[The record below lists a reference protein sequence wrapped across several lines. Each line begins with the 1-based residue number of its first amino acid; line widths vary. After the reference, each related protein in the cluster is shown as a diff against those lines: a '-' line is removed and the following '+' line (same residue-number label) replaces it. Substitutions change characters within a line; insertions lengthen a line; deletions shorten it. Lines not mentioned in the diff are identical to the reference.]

1 MNDQLRPH
9 LTGVAANTQ
18 RPPSPPA
25 PMYIP
30 PPTGSQ
36 VPPGPIPDGDDKLD
50 LSAGREVELGQTAPS
65 QPAASSFTDND
76 KQDYQALG
84 SALADYY
91 ALKSPDEL
99 AEEVQRMVD
108 ECKNVMRGSGV
119 YRQARSNYGLFY
131 AMDGFSLTG
140 EYLREDGDGGGS
152 IALAVNVLK
161 NAVDHLI
168 GMVRSNRPAIDPI
181 TNNSSVSAN
190 DITTIAKSIIDNR
203 LHRDGDVAVFDECL
217 KQCPILGASFLYAFW
232 NAFKGARSPPKGPLK
247 KGQGLSAQHLPNGTP
262 VSPVVTQGDMCI
274 EPLSILDVF
283 YDMSAKTWEKDVDD
297 CVVRL
302 YRNRYDLM
310 AQYPGSIEAIKKA
323 PAKSMIRSDEYL
335 PSPTFAVTQ
344 IPHVPSAEVKIEVWG
359 YFHKR
364 TASVPHGRMQIQ
376 LPEGEVLES
385 TTLPEWIQDLP
396 VFRLCPDTMV
406 GTPHGYPVVTSSGG
420 LQEALNIGAS
430 ALITNMAAFSRRLI
444 LAQKGTNIDVTS
456 ITGDLKLLEMEFGP
470 SGQAPLQ
477 ALDLM
482 GSQQPLQELLGWIVG
497 QIEQDTG
504 ANSIVR
510 GDPQGVTA
518 GVAIN
523 LYQSMALQF
532 SSPYE
537 EARAKAIAW
546 FATHLIRAYQ
556 AHPDVEREVKIIGK
570 RKIASLRSFY
580 GADLTGIDS
589 FTVDPGNPAT
599 RTLAMRYNMA
609 QALKQDGVPIAPEK
623 LIHLIQTGDW
633 EDTIEEPAD
642 LDDVIRWEN
651 EQMLAGTPVMVIP
664 GDDPVHH
671 AQGHL
676 GVLANPTIRA
686 NPQLI
691 RNVMDHFQQHAQMLA
706 QGDIVTKMAA
716 GLLPMGPFPPP
727 MAPLAHGDTPAPT
740 PGSPPAPP
748 PHIGEKPKGM
758 APGPRKLESLKP
770 PPAPPAPGIPGVSQ

>member
-1 MNDQLRPH
+1 MMDQLRPH

-25 PMYIP
+25 PQDIP
-30 PPTGSQ
+30 PPTGLQ
-36 VPPGPIPDGDDKLD
+36 VRPGPIPDGDDKLD
-50 LSAGREVELGQTAPS
+50 LN
-65 QPAASSFTDND
+65 TDSPPLLIPEMSPED
-76 KQDYQALG
+76 YQDYQGIQSPL
-84 SALADYY
+84 LDYY
-91 ALKSPDEL
+91 ALKGPLDL
-99 AEEVQRMVD
+99 AVEVERIVD
-108 ECKNVMRGSGV
+108 ETKNVMRGSGI

-131 AMDGFSLTG
+131 AMDGFSLNG
-140 EYLREDGDGGGS
+140 ENLKEDGDGGGS

-190 DITTIAKSIIDNR
+190 DITSVAKSIIDNR
-203 LHRDGDVAVFDECL
+203 LHRDGDIAVFDECL

-232 NAFKGARSPPKGPLK
+232 DPFKGARSAPSGPLK
-247 KGQGLSAQHLPNGTP
+247 KGQGISAQHLPDGTP
-262 VSPVVTQGDMCI
+262 VSPVVSQGDMCI

-283 YDMSAKTWEKDVDD
+283 YDLSAKTWEKDVDD

-302 YRNRYDLM
+302 YRNKYDLM
-310 AQYPGSIEAIKKA
+310 AAYPGMAEEIKKA
-323 PAKSMIRSDEYL
+323 PAKSMVRADEYL

-344 IPHVPSAEVKIEVWG
+344 IPHTPSAESKIEVWA
-359 YFHKR
+359 YFHRR
-364 TASVPHGRMQIQ
+364 TAAVPHGRMQIQ
-376 LPEGEVLES
+376 LPQGAVLES
-385 TTLPEWIQDLP
+385 TTLPEWVQDLP
-396 VFRLCPDTMV
+396 VFRLCPDAMV

-420 LQEALNIGAS
+420 MQEALNIGAS

-444 LAQKGTNIDVTS
+444 LSQKGTNIDVTS
-456 ITGDLKLLEMEFGP
+456 ITGDLKLLEVEFGP
-470 SGQAPLQ
+470 SGQPPIQ
-477 ALDLM
+477 AVDLM
-482 GSQQPLQELLGWIVG
+482 GTQQPLQELLGWLVG

-546 FATHLIRAYQ
+546 FATHLIRSYQ
-556 AHPDVEREVKIIGK
+556 AHPDVEREVKILGK
-570 RKIASLRSFY
+570 RKIASLRNFY
-580 GADLTGIDS
+580 GADLQGIDS

-609 QALKQDGVPIAPEK
+609 TALKQDGVNIPPEK

-633 EDTIEEPAD
+633 EDTIDGPAD

-671 AQGHL
+671 TQGHL
-676 GVLANPTIRA
+676 AVLANISVRSNPT
-686 NPQLI
+686 LI
-691 RNVMDHFQQHAQMLA
+691 KVVMDHLQQHAMALA

-716 GLLPMGPFPPP
+716 GMLPMGPFPPP
-727 MAPLAHGDTPAPT
+727 NAPVAHGDVPAPS
-740 PGSPPAPP
+740 PGSPPASQMHPGQ
-748 PHIGEKPKGM
+748 GEVKGV
-758 APGPRKLESLKP
+758 APGPRKLEHLKP
-770 PPAPPAPGIPGVSQ
+770 PPAPPVPGIPGVSQ

>member
-1 MNDQLRPH
+1 MNDQLRPQ
-9 LTGVAANTQ
+9 LAGVYANT
-18 RPPSPPA
+18 RRPPA
-25 PMYIP
+25 PPGPGEIP
-30 PPTGSQ
+30 IPTGSQ
-36 VPPGPIPDGDDKLD
+36 ITPGPIPDGIDKLD
-50 LSAGREVELGQTAPS
+50 LSADTEAELGQNVPS
-65 QPAASSFTDND
+65 DFTDSD
-76 KQDYQALG
+76 KQAYGVMG
-84 SALADYY
+84 SYLSEYY
-91 ALKSPDEL
+91 ALKDPEQL
-99 AEEVQRMVD
+99 AIEVERIVD
-108 ECKNVMRGSGV
+108 ECKNIMRGSGI
-119 YRQARSNYGLFY
+119 YKQARSNYGLFY
-131 AMDGFSLTG
+131 AMDGYSLTG
-140 EYLREDGDGGGS
+140 ENLKEDGDGGGS

-168 GMVRSNRPAIDPI
+168 GMVKSNRPAIDPI
-181 TNNSSVSAN
+181 TNNSSVAAN
-190 DITTIAKSIIDNR
+190 DITTIAKAIIDNR
-203 LHRDGDVAVFDECL
+203 LHRDGDVAIFDECL

-232 NAFKGARSPPKGPLK
+232 DSFKGKRNPPTGPLK
-247 KGQGLSAQHLPNGTP
+247 KGQGLSAQHLQDGTP
-262 VSPVVTQGDMCI
+262 ISPVVTSGDMCI

-310 AQYPGSIEAIKKA
+310 AQYPNRAEDIKKA
-323 PAKSMIRSDEYL
+323 PAKSMTRTDEYL
-335 PSPTFAVTQ
+335 PSPTFAITQ
-344 IPHVPSAEVKIEVWG
+344 IPNTPSAETKIEVWG

-364 TASVPHGRMQIQ
+364 TAAVPHGRMQIQ
-376 LPEGEVLES
+376 LPQGAVLES
-385 TTLPEWIQDLP
+385 TTLPEWVQDLP

-444 LAQKGTNIDVTS
+444 LSQKGTNVDVTS
-456 ITGDLKLLEMEFGP
+456 ITGDLKLLEVEFGP
-470 SGQAPLQ
+470 SGQPPLQ

-482 GSQQPLQELLGWIVG
+482 GSQQPLQELLGWLVG

-546 FATHLIRAYQ
+546 FATHLVRSYQ

-570 RKIASLRSFY
+570 RKIASLRNFY
-580 GADLTGIDS
+580 GSDLTGIDS
-589 FTVDPGNPAT
+589 YTVDPGNPAT

-609 QALKQDGVPIAPEK
+609 QALKQDGVMIPPEK

-633 EDTIEEPAD
+633 ADAIEEPAD

-651 EQMLAGTPVMVIP
+651 EQMLAGESVMVIP

-676 GVLANPTIRA
+676 ALLANPTVRS
-686 NPQLI
+686 NPALI
-691 RNVMDHFQQHAQMLA
+691 KNVMDHYAQHAQMLA

-716 GLLPMGPFPPP
+716 GMLPMGPFTPPGL
-727 MAPLAHGDTPAPT
+727 PLAHGDTPTPT
-740 PGSPPAPP
+740 PGSQPP
-748 PHIGEKPKGM
+748 PQAQGPHEGAKGIAPVTKP
-758 APGPRKLESLKP
+758 PRHLEALKP
-770 PPAPPAPGIPGVSQ
+770 PPAPSAPPVPGVSQ